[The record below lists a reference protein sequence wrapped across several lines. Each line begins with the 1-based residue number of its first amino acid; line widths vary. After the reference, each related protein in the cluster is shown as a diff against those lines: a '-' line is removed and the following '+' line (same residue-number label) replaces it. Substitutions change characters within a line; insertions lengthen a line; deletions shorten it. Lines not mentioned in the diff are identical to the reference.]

1 MSRILREDNKNE
13 DVKFTQIYNNADI
26 EKQNI
31 LKDNKGKAGIY
42 IWTHIES
49 GKRYVGSAVDL
60 SKRFKTYFT
69 ENVLNQG
76 RNLNSYIN
84 RALLQHGYSAFS
96 LAIIEYID
104 TTDLDK
110 KEARELI
117 LSREQFY
124 IDSLSPEY
132 NILLTAGSS
141 LGYIHREESIALMS
155 EIKKG
160 EKNPMFGKTK
170 EQNPAYGK
178 THSAESLALIS
189 EASKNRLH
197 SIETKA
203 AMSESRK
210 GLVKSEEHRANLSI
224 AKGTAIYQYSS
235 DLSTLI
241 NKFPS
246 ANKAA
251 EHFNTSRP
259 TILKYA
265 HSHKLFQDK
274 WILSITIIDSSISS

>member
-1 MSRILREDNKNE
+1 M
-13 DVKFTQIYNNADI
+13 
-26 EKQNI
+26 
-31 LKDNKGKAGIY
+31 
-42 IWTHIES
+42 WTHIES

-60 SKRFKTYFT
+60 SKRFNTYFT

-76 RNLNSYIN
+76 RNINSYIN
-84 RALLQHGYSAFS
+84 RALLLHGYSAFS
-96 LAIIEYID
+96 LTIIEYVDI
-104 TTDLDK
+104 TNLDK

-124 IDSLSPEY
+124 LDSLNPEY

-141 LGYIHREESIALMS
+141 LGYVHREESIALMS
-155 EIKKG
+155 ETKKG

-170 EQNPAYGK
+170 EQSPVYGK
-178 THSAESLALIS
+178 KHSKETLALIS
-189 EASKNRLH
+189 QTSKNRLH
-197 SIETKA
+197 SIETRA

-210 GLVKSEEHRANLSI
+210 GLVKSEEHRANLSV

-235 DLSTLI
+235 DLSTII
-241 NKFPS
+241 NKFSS

-251 EHFNTSRP
+251 EYFNISRP

-265 HSHKLFQDK
+265 HSRKIFQDK
-274 WILSITIIDSSISS
+274 WILSITKIDSPASS